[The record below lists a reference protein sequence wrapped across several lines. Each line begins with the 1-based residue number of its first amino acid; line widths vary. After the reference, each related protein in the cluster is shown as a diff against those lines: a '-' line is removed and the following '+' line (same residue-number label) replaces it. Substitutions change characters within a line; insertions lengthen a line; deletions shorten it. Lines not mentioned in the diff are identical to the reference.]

1 MFIVAD
7 AQAESLTSR
16 LKTIL
21 DMYPD
26 GNPILSELIQNADD
40 AGASVVR
47 ILVDENRYESVS
59 LLNPSMAP
67 LQGPSLLVGTTVVV
81 VTLSATI
88 SYFLLLSTKEMMPNF
103 LNPISDLWPALDKV
117 QSLTNSRLPVSE

>member
-1 MFIVAD
+1 
-7 AQAESLTSR
+7 LTSR

-47 ILVDENRYESVS
+47 ILIDENNYDTVS

-67 LQGPSLLVGTTVVV
+67 LQGPSLVVG
-81 VTLSATI
+81 SAHV
-88 SYFLLLSTKEMMPNF
+88 Y
-103 LNPISDLWPALDKV
+103 
-117 QSLTNSRLPVSE
+117 